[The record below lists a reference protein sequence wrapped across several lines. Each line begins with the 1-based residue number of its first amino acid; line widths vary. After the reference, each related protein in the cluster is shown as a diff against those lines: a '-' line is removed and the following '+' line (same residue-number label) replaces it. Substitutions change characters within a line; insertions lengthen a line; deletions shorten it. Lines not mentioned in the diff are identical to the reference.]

1 MTAED
6 AEEAIANAGLKY
18 DPRQQSSSSV
28 AVGNV
33 IKYSPGGKQPA
44 GTVIIL
50 YISTGPSE

>member
-18 DPRQQSSSSV
+18 YPRQQSSSSV
-28 AVGNV
+28 EVGNV